1 MPKMKNLMKYCITL
15 LVCATLLGVNHPMT
29 AFAALEPANGS
40 YKIKCV
46 GTGQYIAVSN
56 GTVIMSPT
64 GTTFYIEDT
73 EPSASVTWFSI
84 TYGDKA
90 LSFSSKDASASLP
103 YLIPGSINYGATNY
117 TQYTYQ
123 RFKFGKTASG
133 YNIHSIAFGNNTDK
147 RVLTVENGTL
157 CLRMANGSLNQV
169 FTVEKQ

>member
-1 MPKMKNLMKYCITL
+1 MPKMKSLLKYCIAL
-15 LVCATLLGVNHPMT
+15 LVCTTLLGVNHPT
-29 AFAALEPANGS
+29 TVFAALEPNNGS

-46 GTGQYIAVSN
+46 GTGQYLTVSN
-56 GTVIMSPT
+56 GAIVMST
-64 GTTFYIEDT
+64 AGTTFYVQDT
-73 EPSASVTWFSI
+73 EPSPSVSWFSI

-90 LSFSSKDASASLP
+90 LSFSNKDGNAALP
-103 YLIPGSINYGATNY
+103 YLISGSVDYGATNY

-157 CLRMANGSLNQV
+157 CLRKANGSLNQV
-169 FTVEKQ
+169 FTLE